1 MTTKYHYGTAVVS
14 SVLGVLAGILVQKSR
29 ETRDIDAEA
38 RKRGYIKPQECPPP
52 CPPFDQIYNPTDCAR
67 CGGTWI
73 PPTSPYGHGECIPKQ
88 SGGSGAGGT
97 GGTTT
102 VQPGPSG
109 GGGPSTTFNP
119 GGTGNGATTTQPGS
133 QGTALVGVPL

>member
-29 ETRDIDAEA
+29 ETRNIDDEA

-52 CPPFDQIYNPTDCAR
+52 CPPPDQITDQGTCER

-73 PPTSPYGHGECIPKQ
+73 PSTGPYSKAECIPGKP
-88 SGGSGAGGT
+88 SGPGAPGTPGGP
-97 GGTTT
+97 TT
-102 VQPGPSG
+102 VQPGSSG
-109 GGGPSTTFNP
+109 GGPTTTFNP
-119 GGTGNGATTTQPGS
+119 GGAGNGATTTQPGS